1 MAAGYEVSRM
11 HMAEACGLLRHPDGP
26 SRIAASGPTS
36 AVYGLGDA
44 DAVRVERATGL
55 SACEVQAMTWSR
67 FVGTAVRSELI
78 EASPRERFR
87 VMKASWIDPRELR
100 FCPSCID
107 EKDGRWPLEW
117 CTPWAFAC
125 LRHGCYLL
133 AECPTCRTPI
143 RAGVRLG
150 QGVCRGFEKHH
161 LTDAVTWRCGME
173 YRKMQAP
180 DLQDK
185 LLAYLQRLL
194 DSHLSS
200 TRQEFVHARGD
211 FADLAAM
218 AEFALFLAAPEH
230 LDGAD
235 PVVVQSFAE
244 FRRRSALTHGGPM
257 LEEAEPMVR
266 TAGLRIA
273 SQIVFSDNPWAT
285 ARAIADFASRPLASR
300 ARPLHEAWLKRPPQ
314 DTTERLEGIVR
325 SVRIA
330 APSTRGPDGRILE
343 RALYE

>member
-1 MAAGYEVSRM
+1 
-11 HMAEACGLLRHPDGP
+11 
-26 SRIAASGPTS
+26 
-36 AVYGLGDA
+36 
-44 DAVRVERATGL
+44 
-55 SACEVQAMTWSR
+55 
-67 FVGTAVRSELI
+67 
-78 EASPRERFR
+78 
-87 VMKASWIDPRELR
+87 
-100 FCPSCID
+100 
-107 EKDGRWPLEW
+107 
-117 CTPWAFAC
+117 
-125 LRHGCYLL
+125 
-133 AECPTCRTPI
+133 
-143 RAGVRLG
+143 
-150 QGVCRGFEKHH
+150 
-161 LTDAVTWRCGME
+161 ME

-180 DLQDK
+180 DLQDR

-200 TRQEFVHARGD
+200 TRQELVHARGD

-218 AEFALFLAAPEH
+218 AEFALFLAGPEH

-244 FRRRSALTHGGPM
+244 FSRRSALTHGGPI

-285 ARAIADFASRPLASR
+285 AREIADFATRPLASR
-300 ARPLHEAWLKRPPQ
+300 ARPLHEAWLKKPPQ
-314 DTTERLEGIVR
+314 DTTERLARIVR

>member
-1 MAAGYEVSRM
+1 MD
-11 HMAEACGLLRHPDGP
+11 MAEACGLLRPGDGP

-44 DAVRVERATGL
+44 DAVRVELATGL
-55 SACEVQAMTWSR
+55 SAVEVQAMTWLH

-78 EASPRERFR
+78 DAGPRERFR

-133 AECPTCRTPI
+133 AECPACRTPI

-150 QGVCRGFEKHH
+150 QGGCRGSEKHR
-161 LTDAVTWRCGME
+161 LTDVVTWRCGME

-180 DLQDK
+180 ALQDR
-185 LLAYLQRLL
+185 LLVDLQRLFEN
-194 DSHLSS
+194 HLSS
-200 TRQEFVHARGD
+200 PRQEPARARGD
-211 FADLAAM
+211 LADLAAM

-235 PVVVQSFAE
+235 PVVVDGFTE
-244 FRRRSALTHGGPM
+244 FSRRSALTYGGPM

-273 SQIVFSDNPWAT
+273 SQIVFSDDPWAT
-285 ARAIADFASRPLASR
+285 ARAIADFASRPLAAR
-300 ARPLHEAWLKRPPQ
+300 VRPLHEAWLKRPPR
-314 DTTERLEGIVR
+314 DTTERMARIVR
-325 SVRIA
+325 AVRVA